1 VYSLIEA
8 RWVTARLMS
17 AIPIEAGANANVA
30 GLPRRTKNRRYAH
43 HVEPMFGKRPVK
55 A

>member
-1 VYSLIEA
+1 VGHRAFDVRYS
-8 RWVTARLMS
+8 
-17 AIPIEAGANANVA
+17 GANANVA